1 MLHMTPLEQAQAA
14 FAGHQHSATD
24 IRLPLSHL
32 RARFERLAAAW
43 VARREV
49 ARGLRQ
55 LHRCT
60 DRELWDMGLSRS
72 DFPAIIKGTY
82 RRD

>member
-1 MLHMTPLEQAQAA
+1 MSPFEQAQSV
-14 FAGHQHSATD
+14 FECQQQNPGD
-24 IRLPLSHL
+24 IRAWLSRL
-32 RARFERLAAAW
+32 GMRFARLAAAW
-43 VARREV
+43 LDRRRTARS
-49 ARGLRQ
+49 LRQ
-55 LHRCT
+55 LHICT

>member
-1 MLHMTPLEQAQAA
+1 MTPLEQAQAA
-14 FAGHQHSATD
+14 FADHQRSAVA
-24 IRLPLSHL
+24 IHLPFSWL
-32 RARFERLAAAW
+32 RAWFERLAAAW
-43 VARREV
+43 AARRET
-49 ARGLRQ
+49 ARGLQQ

-72 DFPAIIKGTY
+72 DFPAIIKGTF